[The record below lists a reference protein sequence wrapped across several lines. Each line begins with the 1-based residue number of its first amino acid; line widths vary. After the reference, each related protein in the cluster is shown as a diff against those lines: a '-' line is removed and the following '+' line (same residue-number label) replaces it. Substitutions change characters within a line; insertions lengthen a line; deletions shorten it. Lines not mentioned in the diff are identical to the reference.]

1 MTKAIY
7 SSNHRLSNELALQIS
22 AGVLQYREKTIWP
35 TWAKGA
41 FMSDTLP
48 KARRRRQV
56 QYNWSPPAIRALREY
71 MNLTQRE
78 MADELEVRQQTISE
92 WETSAH
98 TPHRSM
104 QKTLSMIAERVE
116 FKYEDSLNFSTPSDV
131 EPS

>member
-1 MTKAIY
+1 M
-7 SSNHRLSNELALQIS
+7 SN
-22 AGVLQYREKTIWP
+22 
-35 TWAKGA
+35 
-41 FMSDTLP
+41 TLP
-48 KARRRRQV
+48 KAKRRRQV
-56 QYNWSPPAIRALREY
+56 QYNWSPTAIRALREY

-116 FKYEDSLNFSTPSDV
+116 FKYEDSLNFNEQTDA
-131 EPS
+131 EPG